1 MYRRL
6 VKDVRRAQL
15 DCHRIADLLRGEG
28 GFDGIGDDPGRQGG
42 KPSGLQNG
50 VCQMG
55 VEGELFAFQRL
66 SNQLLAQLEIEPVTL
81 QGGGGLHQLLLV
93 APVFH
98 HVHEG
103 GDRALRGAVG
113 GEACLA
119 EQTTPLLGGIFP
131 AQLVRILK
139 RLALGCCL
147 T

>member
-81 QGGGGLHQLLLV
+81 QGGGVSISCFWLRRYSTMCMK
-93 APVFH
+93 AAT
-98 HVHEG
+98 
-103 GDRALRGAVG
+103 ALS
-113 GEACLA
+113 
-119 EQTTPLLGGIFP
+119 
-131 AQLVRILK
+131 
-139 RLALGCCL
+139 GCGRWGSL
-147 T
+147 PR